1 MKATTLTAITTLL
14 LTLAAQAAE
23 TPQVVTKE
31 ATGEAAIVGND
42 EARALKEAQNQALR
56 QAVEQVAGVL
66 ISAET
71 VTQNSQLLSDRIF
84 SNSAGYVRS
93 FKLVSK
99 KAEKGVMYATVSA
112 EVGAAQ
118 LDKDLAAVQ
127 GLVRRH
133 GGRRLVILTQEQ
145 AIDAK
150 GVVTS
155 SGVMSTVLTESF
167 EKDGWTL
174 LDPHFAAGKVKLS
187 SGVALGSVE
196 AKEIGDLTKAD
207 YILYGTVNFRYQA
220 PNTGGLFPEL
230 DSKGTQLLFLVS
242 GEYDLALFATDSGSQ
257 LAKVSGKF
265 DTGSILAKKG
275 SSASVSYERTSY
287 DIAKEHGAK
296 VVGEVRKAAMEK
308 MRSAEQNGA
317 RVVVNVTGLADYA
330 AVQDFKKAVSGMAN
344 VREVKPGTF
353 GKGKAQFDIFY
364 VGTTDDLAGAL
375 GSAPYKKKKLS
386 VTGVSAN
393 TVEVVVAK

>member
-1 MKATTLTAITTLL
+1 MKANTLTAIATLL
-14 LTLAAQAAE
+14 LTAAASAAE
-23 TPQVVTKE
+23 TPEVVTKE

-56 QAVEQVAGVL
+56 QAVEQVAGIL

-84 SNSAGYVRS
+84 ANSTGYVRTW
-93 FKLVSK
+93 KLLSK
-99 KAEKGVMYATVSA
+99 KTEKGVVYATVSA

-133 GGRRLVILTQEQ
+133 GSRSLVILTQEQ
-145 AIDAK
+145 AIDGK
-150 GVVTS
+150 GVVSS

-167 EKDGWTL
+167 EKDGWTII
-174 LDPHFAAGKVKLS
+174 DPAFATGKLKLS
-187 SGVALGSVE
+187 SGVALGSTE

-207 YILYGTVNFRYQA
+207 YILYGTVSFRYQA
-220 PNTGGLFPEL
+220 PPDVGVN
-230 DSKGTQLLFLVS
+230 SKGEQIFFPVT
-242 GEYDLALFATDSGSQ
+242 GEYDLSFFATDSGSQ
-257 LAKVSGKF
+257 LSKVSGKF
-265 DTGSILAKKG
+265 NMVDMKAAKG
-275 SSASVSYERTSY
+275 ASAVVSYERTSF
-287 DIAKEHGAK
+287 DIAKAHGPK
-296 VVGEVRKAAMEK
+296 VIEEVRKSAMEK

-344 VREVKPGTF
+344 VRDVKPGTF
-353 GKGKAQFDIFY
+353 GKGKAQFDITF
-364 VGTTDDLAGAL
+364 VGSTDDLAGAI
-375 GSAPYKKKKLS
+375 GSATFKKKKLS